1 MPMSGKQMLK
11 LFAAKGWKRLRS
23 RGSHVVVGKGELRE
37 TIPMHRELKKGLER
51 ALLKR
56 LERQKS

>member
-1 MPMSGKQMLK
+1 MSGKQMLK
-11 LFAAKGWKRLRS
+11 LFTADGWKRLRG

-56 LERQKS
+56 LGKQKP

>member
-1 MPMSGKQMLK
+1 MPMSGKEMLK
-11 LFAAKGWKRLRS
+11 LFAADGWKRLRS
-23 RGSHVVVGKGELRE
+23 RGSHVVVGKDALRE

-56 LERQKS
+56 LGKQRP